1 MAEYEKGRKLYDN
14 QRAKKKSVRDLSTG
28 KKFQNIPT
36 YQPSSVK
43 PRTLSR
49 PQLATQKVSQTQGQR
64 LTENAGDG
72 LGLFS
77 DVAYATRTGTDKYT
91 KIYDSTEH
99 NILRD
104 ILFVNNSTSVNLT
117 FSVVLSRLD
126 IDSIKGQVSPNK
138 AIEDSKDTVYLATN
152 MLLAQAGTAPSNPK
166 QLSLSEIVGT
176 TQKFIS
182 GTKPFYIY
190 VYKTAVSDGIL
201 DVTVLR

>member
-1 MAEYEKGRKLYDN
+1 MAEYEKGRKLYDD
-14 QRAKKKSVRDLSTG
+14 QRAKKKNVRDLSKG
-28 KKFQNIPT
+28 QQFQNIPT
-36 YQPSSVK
+36 YQPASLKS
-43 PRTLSR
+43 RTLSR
-49 PQLATQKVSQTQGQR
+49 PVISTQGVVESQAQP
-64 LTENAGDG
+64 LSENTGDG

-77 DVAYATRTGTDKYT
+77 DVPYAARTGSVKYT
-91 KIYDSTEH
+91 KVYDSTEH
-99 NILRD
+99 DILRD

-126 IDSIKGQVSPNK
+126 IDSVKEQVSPNEV
-138 AIEDSKDTVYLATN
+138 IERSKDTVYLAVN
-152 MLLAQAGTAPSNPK
+152 MLLAQAGTAPANPK

-190 VYKTAVSDGIL
+190 VYKTAVSAAVL

>member
-1 MAEYEKGRKLYDN
+1 MSALGVT
-14 QRAKKKSVRDLSTG
+14 QSQAQPLS
-28 KKFQNIPT
+28 
-36 YQPSSVK
+36 
-43 PRTLSR
+43 
-49 PQLATQKVSQTQGQR
+49 
-64 LTENAGDG
+64 ENAGDG

-77 DVAYATRTGTDKYT
+77 MCHMQQEQVVLNIKV
-91 KIYDSTEH
+91 YDSTKH
-99 NILRD
+99 DILRD
-104 ILFVNNSTSVNLT
+104 ILFVNNNTSVNLT
-117 FSVVLSRLD
+117 FAVVLSRLD
-126 IDSIKGQVSPNK
+126 IDSIKGQISPNK

-190 VYKTAVSDGIL
+190 VYKTAVSNGIL

>member
-1 MAEYEKGRKLYDN
+1 MAEYEKGRKLYDD
-14 QRAKKKSVRDLSTG
+14 QRAKKKNVRDLSEG
-28 KKFQNIPT
+28 QQFQNIPT
-36 YQPSSVK
+36 YQPASLRST
-43 PRTLSR
+43 TLSR
-49 PQLATQKVSQTQGQR
+49 PPLSTSSVVQSQAQP
-64 LTENAGDG
+64 LSENAGDG

-77 DVAYATRTGTDKYT
+77 NVPYATRTGSDKYT
-91 KIYDSTEH
+91 KVYDSTKH

-104 ILFVNNSTSVNLT
+104 ILFVNNNTSVNLT
-117 FSVVLSRLD
+117 FAVVLSRLD

-152 MLLAQAGTAPSNPK
+152 MLLAQAGTSPSNPK

-190 VYKTAVSDGIL
+190 VYKSAVSDGIL